1 MLKLIRELFILVFKN
16 QMMFLTY
23 IVLILLMVFLPLNTS
38 GELNNMNIVTFRG
51 DYFFHS
57 LMFIPWAF
65 FYSIFRHHSAWW
77 LLIGLVFASLCEVV
91 QYPLPYRSWN
101 INDLFS
107 NVLGVVLGFIAVNL
121 FLKKSIS
128 IGQ

>member
-1 MLKLIRELFILVFKN
+1 MLKVIRNLWHLVFTN
-16 QMMFLTY
+16 PMMFLAY

-38 GELNNMNIVTFRG
+38 GELNNMNIITFRG

-65 FYSIFRHHSAWW
+65 FYNIFRYPSVWW
-77 LLIGLVFASLCEVV
+77 LLIGLVFASLCEMV

-101 INDLFS
+101 INDLLS
-107 NVLGVVLGFIAVNL
+107 NVLGIVLGFIIFYF

-128 IGQ
+128 KGQ